1 MIAELHN
8 KKQVSI
14 RQLQPGDAGALFTY
28 LQGLSVESRSRFG
41 PHAFDKETVCNICN
55 GQIPRWECYIALDNS
70 NDNIVAYML
79 ICQGLIDWDVK
90 RYAQRNIS
98 FDTTSTVT
106 FAPSVGDGWQGTG
119 LGTLMNNFI
128 ESELKKRGIK
138 SIVLWGGVQASNE
151 KAVNFYQKHH
161 YQYISTFRN
170 DGMDN
175 FDMVKYLKLE

>member
-1 MIAELHN
+1 MITELPN
-8 KKQVSI
+8 NKQVSI
-14 RQLQPGDAGALFTY
+14 RQWQPGDAEALFTY

-41 PHAFDKETVCNICN
+41 PHAFDKETVSHICN
-55 GQIPRWECYIALDNS
+55 RQVPRWEGYLALDNS
-70 NDNIVAYML
+70 NGNILAYML
-79 ICQGLIDWDVK
+79 ICQGMIEWDEK
-90 RYAQRNIS
+90 RYAQINLS
-98 FDTTSTVT
+98 FDPSSTVT
-106 FAPSVGDGWQGTG
+106 FAPSVADAWQSTG

-151 KAVNFYQKHH
+151 KAVNFYKKHH

-175 FDMVKYLKLE
+175 FDMVKYL